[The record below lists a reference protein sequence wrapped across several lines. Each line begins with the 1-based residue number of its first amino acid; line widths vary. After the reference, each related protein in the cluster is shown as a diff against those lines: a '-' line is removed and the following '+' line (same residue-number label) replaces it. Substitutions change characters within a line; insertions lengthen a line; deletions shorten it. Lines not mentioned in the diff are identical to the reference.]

1 MMSSEIN
8 SDMIK
13 IAEDSIKNNNE
24 IIYKDSNKILD
35 ILKDKTQPTI
45 NEANTI
51 KHILEIY
58 KCESRAK
65 ETLETSI
72 HTSYYKI
79 IDGIKYDR
87 SLLLLA
93 NDLVKGQGDGRISLD
108 DSKLLINAAKDGSG
122 ITDIEKKTLVY
133 ISTHYNLT
141 TSAKEHLEDFLKF

>member
-35 ILKDKTQPTI
+35 ILKDKTQPTM

-51 KHILEIY
+51 KHILETY

-72 HTSYYKI
+72 HTSYYKQF
-79 IDGIKYDR
+79 
-87 SLLLLA
+87 L
-93 NDLVKGQGDGRISLD
+93 DLSQDLQAILY
-108 DSKLLINAAKDGSG
+108 INFVLEN
-122 ITDIEKKTLVY
+122 I
-133 ISTHYNLT
+133 LT
-141 TSAKEHLEDFLKF
+141 N